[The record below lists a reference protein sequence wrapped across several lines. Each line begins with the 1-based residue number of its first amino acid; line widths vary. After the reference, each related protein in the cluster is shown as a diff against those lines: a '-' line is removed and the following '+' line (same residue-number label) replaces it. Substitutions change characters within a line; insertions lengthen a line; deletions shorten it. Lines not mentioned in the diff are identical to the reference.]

1 MTPIEFAAKY
11 NIEVAVLGNGD
22 TRPIDGGYCG
32 DLLSMVMGRAQ
43 ENNAFITVMANI
55 NTIAVAVLADVSCI
69 ILCEGMHF
77 DKPALIRARE
87 QDVCI
92 LETEESSFSV
102 AVKLGKELGLC

>member
-11 NIEVAVLGNGD
+11 DIEVAVLGNGD
-22 TRPIDGGYCG
+22 TRKIKGGYCG

-43 ENNAFITVMANI
+43 EDNAFSTVMANI

-77 DKPALIRARE
+77 DKPSLLKARE
-87 QDVCI
+87 QEVCV
-92 LETEESSFSV
+92 LETKETSFSI

>member
-11 NIEVAVLGNGD
+11 DIEVAVLGNGD
-22 TRPIDGGYCG
+22 TRKINGGYCG

-43 ENNAFITVMANI
+43 EVMANI

-77 DKPALIRARE
+77 DKPSLLKARE
-87 QDVCI
+87 QEVCV
-92 LETEESSFSV
+92 LETKETSFSI